1 MHSPLAKKCRWS
13 IAEARRSARSGR
25 ILRADAIAMERGG
38 IVKGKLRALCAI
50 VALLGP
56 ALADAAD
63 CDRACLKQHLDT
75 YLKGITSHRPEA
87 AGLWEGF
94 RQTEN
99 AVAIPEGQ
107 GAWKNITAL
116 GSIQR
121 QYLDPVQGQAGYFG
135 TMMMGAEEAVV
146 ALRLKVH
153 AGRNTEAEWF
163 IARKGDVGST
173 GEPGKTPFDIEMLRK
188 TLPAQRVVPK
198 AERIPRELLQSVVN
212 TYFDGITSHNG
223 YLVKGHPGC
232 TRYEN
237 GFPTFNSAMGPAND
251 IGNNGRTDCRT
262 QADFG
267 VATVAIRDFYVID
280 EESQAVMV
288 SAMFRR
294 RQKNDKLRN
303 HFTEL
308 FHVDHGK
315 IRDIHAAFYYAPED
329 RPVPNWPP
337 YDGLY
342 PLPDAYR

>member
-1 MHSPLAKKCRWS
+1 MNRTL
-13 IAEARRSARSGR
+13 
-25 ILRADAIAMERGG
+25 LG
-38 IVKGKLRALCAI
+38 IG
-50 VALLGP
+50 ALLVMWSGS
-56 ALADAAD
+56 AAAAD
-63 CDRACLKQHLDT
+63 CDRSCLRKTLDT
-75 YLKGITSHRPEA
+75 YLGAVA
-87 AGLWEGF
+87 ANKPAQGMLWEGF

-107 GAWKNITAL
+107 GLWQHMTAL

-121 QYLDPVQGQAGYFG
+121 RYFDPLQGQAGYFG
-135 TMMMGAEEAVV
+135 TVMLGSEEAVV

-153 AGRNTEAEWF
+153 DGKATEAEWF
-163 IARKGDVGST
+163 IARQGDPGVSGEGS
-173 GEPGKTPFDIEMLRK
+173 KTPFDIETLRK

-198 AERIPRELLQSVVN
+198 SERMSRELLQSVVN
-212 TYFDGITSHNG
+212 SYFDGITSHNG
-223 YLVKGHPGC
+223 FLVKGHPGC
-232 TRYEN
+232 SRYEN
-237 GFPTFNSAMGPAND
+237 GFPTFNSPAGPGSDVTND
-251 IGNNGRTDCRT
+251 GKSDCRT

-267 VATVAIRDFYVID
+267 VAIVAIRNFYVID

-294 RQKNDKLRN
+294 EAKNPKRRN

-308 FHVDHGK
+308 FHLDHGK

-342 PLPDAYR
+342 PLPAQYR

>member
-1 MHSPLAKKCRWS
+1 MNRTLL
-13 IAEARRSARSGR
+13 G
-25 ILRADAIAMERGG
+25 
-38 IVKGKLRALCAI
+38 LCA
-50 VALLGP
+50 VAVIACSGT
-56 ALADAAD
+56 AAADD
-63 CDRACLKQHLDT
+63 CDRKCLQKALDT
-75 YLKGITSHRPEA
+75 YLGAVA
-87 AGLWEGF
+87 ANKPATANLWEGF

-107 GAWKNITAL
+107 GVWEHVTAL

-121 QYLDPVQGQAGYFG
+121 RYFDPLQGQAGYFG
-135 TMMMGAEEAVV
+135 TVMMGSEEAVV
-146 ALRLKVH
+146 ALRLKVQQNK
-153 AGRNTEAEWF
+153 ATEAEWF
-163 IARKGDVGST
+163 ISRKSDPGLT
-173 GEPGKTPFDIEMLRK
+173 GEGSKTPFDIETLRK

-198 AERIPRELLQSVVN
+198 AERMSRELLESVVN

-237 GFPTFNSAMGPAND
+237 GFPTFNSPMSAGMD
-251 IGNNGRTDCRT
+251 IGNDGKSDCRT

-267 VATVAIRDFYVID
+267 VAIVAIRNFFVLD
-280 EESQAVMV
+280 EESQTVMV

-294 RQKNDKLRN
+294 DAKNAKLRN

-308 FHVDHGK
+308 FHLDHGK
-315 IRDIHAAFYYAPED
+315 IRDIHAAFYYAPEN

-342 PLPDAYR
+342 PLPAEYR